1 MNTRKLLVSVL
12 MLVSVLLSACASVA
26 TPPDPISVPSTVVP
40 IVASDQSLTT
50 FSSKIYKLHMSVS
63 FGSDWH
69 VIDDFTDLVTV
80 AGTQKNWNAG
90 FNIVTNA
97 KLADPVSGAQI
108 PFPVDFASWIKSNP
122 DFKTDEPIEITVGG
136 IKGQQIDATPM
147 PPKQKDFLYMSGT
160 KWNIIPSAEQWR
172 FILLNDV
179 NGERLL
185 IFLIAPAD
193 QFKDAVQQSQSIL
206 DSVAFTTT
214 TSDQALT
221 TFSSSK
227 FEIPMTMTYGS
238 DWYSEGEF
246 SDMFTLKIKDTGY
259 AWELGFILAAEA
271 KIADPNSAATIP
283 WPTDFVTYLQSNQY
297 FEAGQPISVT
307 VGGVKGIQVDALVK
321 NIGDKRTFIALKS
334 TDWLYLDDTEM
345 YRFIILDDVNGQR
358 LLIAM
363 NAPPDGFSKA
373 NELEQKVLDT
383 VVFSQPTTFSPK
395 TFNLPITLNYG
406 PEWRVAEEYSD
417 VFTLSYKGHD
427 AGVSFINVK
436 NAKIADG
443 IAFPDDF
450 VTWIQSTD
458 SLFQVVESKSVLVGG
473 FKGIQ
478 INATYTCRNKK
489 IWIML
494 SGTGWGCG
502 NGEPI
507 GFIYLDDVY
516 GERVLIQI
524 IPSPDGK
531 DYEFIVEES
540 QKVLDSVV
548 FSKP

>member
-1 MNTRKLLVSVL
+1 
-12 MLVSVLLSACASVA
+12 
-26 TPPDPISVPSTVVP
+26 VVP

-80 AGTQKNWNAG
+80 AGTQKDWNAG

-136 IKGQQIDATPM
+136 IKGLQIDATPM

-206 DSVAFTTT
+206 DSVAFTAT

-271 KIADPNSAATIP
+271 QIADPNSAATIP

-307 VGGVKGIQVDALVK
+307 VGGVKGIQIDALVK

-395 TFNLPITLNYG
+395 TFNLPITLSYG

-450 VTWIQSTD
+450 VTWIQSSD
-458 SLFQVVESKSVLVGG
+458 SLFQVVESKPVLVGG

-478 INATYTCRNKK
+478 INATYTCGNKK

-531 DYEFIVEES
+531 DYMFIVEES
-540 QKVLDSVV
+540 QKVLDTVV